1 MSDPKTLIDS
11 ALEGDTRAWGRL
23 VDQYAPLVWSIG
35 RGCGLNRE
43 DSEDL
48 AQAVFT
54 TLVRR
59 LPHLQDPSA
68 IVGWIATTAKR
79 EAWRM
84 SARNRRSTN
93 LEMGTPEIP
102 LDEPE
107 PDIER
112 LERQQAVREVMLRL
126 DRRCRE
132 LLQELFGRAETPS
145 YDELADRLGLSPNS
159 VGPIRRRCLEK
170 VIGELESGSD
180 RLFS

>member
-1 MSDPKTLIDS
+1 MSDPKTLIDA

-48 AQAVFT
+48 AQVVFT

-59 LPHLQDPSA
+59 LPHLKDPSA
-68 IVGWIATTAKR
+68 IVGWLSTTAKR
-79 EAWRM
+79 EAWRI

-93 LEMGTPEIP
+93 FEDGTPEIQ
-102 LDEPE
+102 LDAEE
-107 PDIER
+107 PDSER
-112 LERQQAVREVMLRL
+112 LERQQAVREAMLRL
-126 DRRCRE
+126 DRRCQE

-145 YDELADRLGLSPNS
+145 YGELADRLGLSPNS

-170 VIGELESGSD
+170 VLEELDTAAD